1 MADTTGTLLILNGDQ
16 QVEQLL
22 TLLDGSGN
30 LATQHAIRVNS
41 APVSTANP
49 LPVAFDNVLLTPTA
63 ASAVE
68 VVTGGTAVTAFLA
81 SSIMTGAQIINPY
94 GATESLFVDMIN
106 VPGTTAPGADGTT
119 VELVP
124 GQSWTAPGPL
134 TTPVKVNAITSAHV
148 FTAYQY

>member
-16 QVEQLL
+16 QAEQLL
-22 TLLDGSGN
+22 ALLDGSGN
-30 LATQHAIRVNS
+30 LAPQHAIRVNS

-49 LPVAFDNVLLTPTA
+49 LPVTSDNPLLTPVA
-63 ASAVE
+63 ANAVE

-81 SSIMTGAQIINPY
+81 STIVTGAQIVNPY
-94 GATESLFVDMIN
+94 SATESLFVDMIN
-106 VPGTTAPGADGTT
+106 APGTTAPGTHGTT

-134 TTPVKVNAITSAHV
+134 TTPVKVNATTSLHV